1 MKVNINIEGATIEA
15 IEGLI
20 EASKPKT
27 ETILNREI
35 GDNFSLQD
43 VMAEVARH
51 YLTRAIEQHD
61 GKMGKV
67 GRSLGFTSN
76 QTAVNWARKYGVR
89 WRLRSYG
96 DE

>member
-20 EASKPKT
+20 EASKPNT
-27 ETILNREI
+27 EAILNREI
-35 GDNFSLQD
+35 GDNFSLQN

-51 YLTRAIEQHD
+51 YLTRAYKQH
-61 GKMGKV
+61 GGNIAKV
-67 GRSLGFTSN
+67 GRSLGFTSH
-76 QTAVNWARKYGVR
+76 QTAVNLVRKYGVIG
-89 WRLRSYG
+89 RLRSYG